1 MEKNN
6 NQNVETVED
15 KKEDI
20 EETGK
25 VGTQANSNKDEGKA
39 EKTYTQEEYNA
50 LDKKLKAKYEKKY
63 EGIDIAKYKEWVE
76 SQKTAEQKQT
86 EKETE
91 YKNVL
96 SKNENLIK
104 ENNALKAGV
113 NIEDLDYVL
122 FKVSKMEGEFED
134 NLSDFLKDNPKYLAS
149 NKEEQT
155 KTIDLG
161 GDHKETGTPDLSK
174 MSYEEYKAYRKNKK

>member
-76 SQKTAEQKQT
+76 SQKTAEQKQE
-86 EKETE
+86 EKEAE

-96 SKNENLIK
+96 SKNENLTK

-122 FKVSKMEGEFED
+122 FKVSKMEGEFEE
-134 NLSDFLKDNPKYLAS
+134 NLTNFLKDNPKYLAS
-149 NKEEQT
+149 NKEETT